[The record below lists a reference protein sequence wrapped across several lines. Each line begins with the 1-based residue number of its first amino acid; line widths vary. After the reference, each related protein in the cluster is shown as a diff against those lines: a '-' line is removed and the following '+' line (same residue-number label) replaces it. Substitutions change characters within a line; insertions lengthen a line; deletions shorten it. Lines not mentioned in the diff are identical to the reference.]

1 MRPETYQKILEKILI
16 TCEGTINFIDDILI
30 FGQDE
35 HDWLKYTLRILEKTT
50 SC

>member
-30 FGQDE
+30 FEQ
-35 HDWLKYTLRILEKTT
+35 DWLKYTLRILEKTT